1 MTTRD
6 LVRTIKRLRIERNLT
21 IRELAADTD
30 LAVSRLFIILRDPE
44 TAKLQERTKYRLE
57 RWVAAQGGK

>member
-1 MTTRD
+1 VTTRD

-21 IRELAADTD
+21 IRELASETQ

-57 RWVAAQGGK
+57 QWVAAQGGK